1 MHQVVRLSIE
11 EVELIEFALRT
22 LKEEPG
28 GLQLWIKFLDLLGA
42 ALEEETWM
50 LDLAN
55 REVSGTVQ

>member
-1 MHQVVRLSIE
+1 MNQVVRLSIE
-11 EVELIEFALRT
+11 EVTEIEFYLRGHP
-22 LKEEPG
+22 EVI
-28 GLQLWIKFLDLLGA
+28 QLWIKFLDLLGA